1 MARRKTK
8 AHPVNEDPVRGARKG
23 ASASGS
29 DKAETLL
36 GASCQ
41 LVWAEVSRVPAC
53 CRWIW
58 NVLSVCIVNSN
69 RV

>member
-36 GASCQ
+36 GARQQ
-41 LVWAEVSRVPAC
+41 LV
-53 CRWIW
+53 
-58 NVLSVCIVNSN
+58 
-69 RV
+69 